1 VLITANGHEEL
12 VISLPGSLAAFD
24 PKTGKQLWLSK
35 GLGGTIYASPVYG
48 ENTLVAMTSGPG
60 GGNAMAV
67 KPGGSGDVT
76 ESQRLWRM
84 ERFKSGIG
92 TGVIYKGH
100 LYSMSQDGIASC
112 TELQSGKTVW
122 EERLKSSASRGS
134 SWSSMLLAGDRI
146 YVPNQN
152 GDVFVLRAGPTFELL
167 STNSVGEST
176 NASLA
181 ASDGAIFMRT
191 DKALYCFKES
201 K

>member
-1 VLITANGHEEL
+1 
-12 VISLPGSLAAFD
+12 
-24 PKTGKQLWLSK
+24 
-35 GLGGTIYASPVYG
+35 
-48 ENTLVAMTSGPG
+48 
-60 GGNAMAV
+60 
-67 KPGGSGDVT
+67 VT

-152 GDVFVLRAGPTFELL
+152 GDVFVFRAGPTFELL

-181 ASDGAIFMRT
+181 AADGAIFMRT
-191 DKALYCFKES
+191 DKALYCFKEG